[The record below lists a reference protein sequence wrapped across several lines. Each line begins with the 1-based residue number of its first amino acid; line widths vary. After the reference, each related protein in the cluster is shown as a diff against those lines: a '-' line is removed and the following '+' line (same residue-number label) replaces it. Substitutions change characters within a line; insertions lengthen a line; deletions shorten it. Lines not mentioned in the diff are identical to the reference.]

1 MLQVGFGL
9 NPWQAGLLLL
19 VYFAGNL
26 SMKSATTP
34 TLRTFGFR
42 KVLIGNGLG
51 VAATVAACGLLA
63 PDTPWLAMAI
73 VLFAAGLTR
82 SMQFTCFS
90 TLAFADISPAQRS
103 TSSTIFNMFQQLAL
117 GFGVAMAAVVL
128 DVSRT
133 LRGANDVG
141 LADFHV
147 AFFAFGLIA
156 LLATTMV
163 MRLPADAGAEVSG
176 RQA

>member
-1 MLQVGFGL
+1 
-9 NPWQAGLLLL
+9 
-19 VYFAGNL
+19 
-26 SMKSATTP
+26 
-34 TLRTFGFR
+34 
-42 KVLIGNGLG
+42 
-51 VAATVAACGLLA
+51 
-63 PDTPWLAMAI
+63 MAV

-117 GFGVAMAAVVL
+117 GLGVALAAVVL